1 MGHILPRPKPR
12 SRTVAD
18 NPNSQRKQRLQD
30 TKLEVATINQPT
42 AKIWKTC
49 LGETLRTRIL
59 DKQTVRQ
66 PQLLSEQYGD
76 TMTTGSRTRPP
87 FGNRRGGGGGGAFGR
102 RRRGRHVLKAEE
114 IDYKDVQLMRRFV
127 SERGKIVSGQRIG
140 VTAKNQRRLARAIK
154 RAQHLALIP
163 MAPDHVY
170 VTGAV
175 QTETPRPQESE
186 DG

>member
-1 MGHILPRPKPR
+1 
-12 SRTVAD
+12 
-18 NPNSQRKQRLQD
+18 
-30 TKLEVATINQPT
+30 
-42 AKIWKTC
+42 
-49 LGETLRTRIL
+49 
-59 DKQTVRQ
+59 
-66 PQLLSEQYGD
+66 
-76 TMTTGSRTRPP
+76 MTTGSRTRPP

-102 RRRGRHVLKAEE
+102 RRRGRNILKAEE

-163 MAPDHVY
+163 IAPDHVY

-175 QTETPRPQESE
+175 QTETPRSQESE
-186 DG
+186 AVEGESAVEASEQQAAVVTQTEDTANESSEETAAAPATPEPTAESDSSESTTSED